1 MTGAVLSVDGLVKH
15 YGGLRAVDG
24 VSFTARPGEV
34 FGILGPNGA
43 GKSTTLRIIVGI
55 LNASAGV
62 VSLDGAPVDRKA
74 LRRVGYLPEERG
86 AYRAMTPMSF
96 IIYVARLKGLTF
108 KQARAAAGRLLEQQQ
123 LSGYGDRKI
132 KTLSKGM
139 AQKVQI
145 AATIAHDPDLVILDE
160 PFSGLDPLNQASV
173 ETMIRDFAAR
183 GATVLFSTH
192 IMEHAERMCSRI
204 ALIAQ
209 GRKAFEGT
217 VDEALAAA
225 GRAAL
230 IETEGGFDLAGALAP
245 AGIVVEALTE
255 GLPGVRRW
263 RVELPPGQSPRAV
276 LQASVAVGAPLTAF
290 EPTRATLHDAFV
302 RLVGDAAAPQ
312 APQPQTQGWR
322 RPDA

>member
-1 MTGAVLSVDGLVKH
+1 MSGAALAVAGLVKL
-15 YGGLRAVDG
+15 YGSLRAVDG
-24 VSFTARPGEV
+24 VSFSASAGEV
-34 FGILGPNGA
+34 FGVLGPNGA

-55 LNASAGV
+55 LQASAGTV
-62 VSLDGAPVDRKA
+62 TLDGKPLDRAA

-96 IIYVARLKGLTF
+96 ITYIARLKGLSH
-108 KQARAAAGRLLEQQQ
+108 KAARAAAGRLLETQQ
-123 LSGYGDRKI
+123 LSGYGDKKI

-173 ETMIRDFAAR
+173 EAMIRDFAAR

-209 GRKAFEGT
+209 GKKAFEGS
-217 VDEALAAA
+217 VEQALEAAPRTAVL
-225 GRAAL
+225 
-230 IETEGGFDLAGALAP
+230 ETEGGFDLAGALGGAF
-245 AGIVVEALTE
+245 AIEALAE
-255 GLPGVRRW
+255 GFSGVRRW
-263 RVELPPGQSPRAV
+263 RADLAAGQSPRAL
-276 LQASVAVGAPLTAF
+276 LQASVAAGAPLTAF
-290 EPTRATLHDAFV
+290 EQSRPTLHDAFV
-302 RLVGDAAAPQ
+302 RLVGDASAPQSPAAP
-312 APQPQTQGWR
+312 ASGWR
-322 RPDA
+322 SPDA